1 MKQLLSAIVFGALL
15 AGCASTKL
23 DESAASTA
31 TATAPATNAPAA
43 ASQVAPVVANTAP
56 AAGGV
61 PANAARTIYFDYDS
75 DAIRPEFQAAI
86 DAHARYLARQRGRTV
101 AIAGH
106 TDERGG
112 REYNL
117 ALGQRRAEAVRA
129 YLMNLGVDG
138 GRLATISYGEEKPL
152 EEGDSDDAM
161 AHNRRAEFDV
171 TGGDIVNVPAELRR

>member
-1 MKQLLSAIVFGALL
+1 MKHLLSAIVLGTLL

-23 DESAASTA
+23 DESATGSA
-31 TATAPATNAPAA
+31 TAATPATTAPRA

-56 AAGGV
+56 SN
-61 PANAARTIYFDYDS
+61 ANAPTAAARTIYFDYDS

-86 DAHARYLARQRGRTV
+86 DAHARYLSRQRGRTI

-117 ALGQRRAEAVRA
+117 ALGQRRAEAVKRA
-129 YLMNLGVDG
+129 LHLLGVTDVQVE
-138 GRLATISYGEEKPL
+138 TISLGEEKPA
-152 EEGDSDDAM
+152 DAGHDE
-161 AHNRRAEFDV
+161 AAWSHNRRAE
-171 TGGDIVNVPAELRR
+171 IVYR

>member
-1 MKQLLSAIVFGALL
+1 MKQLLCAIVFGALL

-23 DESAASTA
+23 DESATGTA
-31 TATAPATNAPAA
+31 TATAPATTAPAA

-56 AAGGV
+56 AAGAL

-86 DAHARYLARQRGRTV
+86 DAHARYLSRQRGRTM

-117 ALGQRRAEAVRA
+117 ALGQRRAEAVKRA
-129 YLMNLGVDG
+129 LRLLGVPD
-138 GRLATISYGEEKPL
+138 AQVETISLGEEKPA
-152 EEGDSDDAM
+152 DAGHDES
-161 AHNRRAEFDV
+161 AWSHNRRAE
-171 TGGDIVNVPAELRR
+171 IVYR